1 MFEKLKMTENENQNE
16 EIGEN
21 TLINNLKE
29 ELEKKINQIKNL
41 QNKLDS
47 QDIIIADYYKIKE
60 KSTESRIEQLNM
72 EKKLKSLNSE
82 LIELKKI
89 LNKFQKENEK
99 LKKDN
104 IILIS
109 QIQELN
115 KKSNFLISAQN
126 KIKSDEKK
134 YITQEQI
141 MENIK
146 TENEILISK
155 IRNLNDIEE
164 KSEKVIN
171 DLKDIN
177 FKISAEK
184 EILIQEKKKL
194 EENIKFEIEK
204 NKKLLEKINN

>member
-1 MFEKLKMTENENQNE
+1 M
-16 EIGEN
+16 
-21 TLINNLKE
+21 
-29 ELEKKINQIKNL
+29 
-41 QNKLDS
+41 
-47 QDIIIADYYKIKE
+47 
-60 KSTESRIEQLNM
+60 
-72 EKKLKSLNSE
+72 
-82 LIELKKI
+82 
-89 LNKFQKENEK
+89 
-99 LKKDN
+99 KKDN
-104 IILIS
+104 ILLIS
-109 QIQELN
+109 QIEELN

-134 YITQEQI
+134 YITQEQV
-141 MENIK
+141 MKNIK

-177 FKISAEK
+177 FKINAEK